1 MSRAILVTR
10 VSIRRSPPIPASESQ
25 HETAVTI
32 ALLSVAAVA
41 LLVRCVAIAEPLG
54 IDQSL
59 WASAVRGLARGQRLY
74 ADVWEQRPPGIYWI
88 YLTGFRTFGWTTA
101 TVAWLDVL
109 AAASAAALLFDIGR
123 RLEGPRTGA
132 LAACLYAV
140 LTMPAWLYRYGGFLE
155 RSVCETFIAV
165 AVALSA
171 WWGVRFAERPTAVRA
186 GFVGLCAG
194 AAVVLKP
201 NAGLY
206 FPAVVAW
213 VAAYAPRI
221 PHARREAL
229 VRSVTS
235 ALAGAALIPV
245 LAVVWLWQA
254 GVLHEAKVAVVDFN
268 RFYVAEGFS
277 AGTYVLDFSKAIWL
291 RIKTDPLW
299 LGGSV
304 ASVFAIWRLVRTRRL
319 PPVAGLAIL
328 WGGAATFVIVV
339 NGARLFN
346 SYFIQAFP
354 PLALLLAWF
363 LSSGARGGRLRRL
376 AVAATILLMTA
387 IAARRHYVSKVVGS
401 AAEDFDALRGRIGRQ
416 AYLDEFGGYEN
427 RRGYSARANQELAD
441 YVRAHTGPDD
451 RIFLF
456 GINGAGVY
464 FLADRLTA
472 HRFLRVNFFVESYF
486 PNPEFRLASV
496 TRELAE
502 RRPVYLIFERL
513 NSASEMGRTADALQD
528 DPSVRALLA
537 GYRPEKQIEDFTL
550 YRRLE

>member
-1 MSRAILVTR
+1 VT
-10 VSIRRSPPIPASESQ
+10 VAF
-25 HETAVTI
+25 A
-32 ALLSVAAVA
+32 SVAAIA
-41 LLVRCVAIAEPLG
+41 LLVRCASIAEPLG

-59 WASAVRGLARGQRLY
+59 WASAVRGISRGQRLY

-88 YLTGFRTFGWTTA
+88 YLTGFRIFGWKTA
-101 TVAWLDVL
+101 TVAWLDIL
-109 AAASAAALLFDIGR
+109 AAAATTALVFDIGR
-123 RLEGPRTGA
+123 RLDAARTGA

-165 AVALSA
+165 AVALCA
-171 WWGVRFAERPTAVRA
+171 WWAVRFVERRTLLRA
-186 GFVGLCAG
+186 GLVGLCAG

-213 VAAYAPRI
+213 IVLYADVPRPPRSI
-221 PHARREAL
+221 LAREATAA
-229 VRSVTS
+229 V
-235 ALAGAALIPV
+235 AGAAIVP
-245 LAVVWLWQA
+245 AVAMLWLWQN
-254 GVLHEAKVAVVDFN
+254 GVLHEARVAVVDFN

-277 AGTYVLDFSKAIWL
+277 AGAYVVDFSKAIWL

-304 ASVFAIWRLVRTRRL
+304 ASLAAVWELGRTRRL
-319 PPVAGLAIL
+319 PPLAGLAML
-328 WGGAATFVIVV
+328 WGGASTLVIVV

-354 PLALLLAWF
+354 PLALMLAWF
-363 LSSGARGGRLRRL
+363 LTGAVRADRVRRL
-376 AVAATILLMTA
+376 AVAAVIVLMILVA
-387 IAARRHYVSKVVGS
+387 GRRHYLSKVVGS
-401 AAEDFDALRGRIGRQ
+401 AAEDLDALLGRISRQ
-416 AYLDEFGGYEN
+416 AYLGDVGGYEN
-427 RRGYSARANQELAD
+427 GRGYSARANQELAD
-441 YVRAHTGPDD
+441 YVRAHTHPDD

-464 FLADRLTA
+464 FLADRLPA
-472 HRFLRVNFFVESYF
+472 HRFLRVNFFVETYF
-486 PNPEFRLASV
+486 PNPAFRLASV

-513 NSASEMGRTADALQD
+513 NSPSEMGRTVDALQEN
-528 DPSVRALLA
+528 PLVRDLLK
-537 GYRPEKQIEDFTL
+537 GYRLETRIEDFTL

>member
-1 MSRAILVTR
+1 LTVVFA
-10 VSIRRSPPIPASESQ
+10 
-25 HETAVTI
+25 
-32 ALLSVAAVA
+32 SVAAIA
-41 LLVRCVAIAEPLG
+41 LLVRCASIAEPLG

-59 WASAVRGLARGQRLY
+59 WASAVRGMSRGQRLY

-88 YLTGFRTFGWTTA
+88 YLTGFRIFGWTTA

-109 AAASAAALLFDIGR
+109 AAAATTVLLFDIGR
-123 RLEGPRTGA
+123 RLDNARTGA

-165 AVALSA
+165 AVAFCG
-171 WWGVRFAERPTAVRA
+171 WWGVRFVERSTTLRA
-186 GFVGLCAG
+186 GFVGVCAGAAIVLKPNAALYFPAVIAWIILYADIRRLPRHILVREGTAALAG
-194 AAVVLKP
+194 AAVV
-201 NAGLY
+201 
-206 FPAVVAW
+206 
-213 VAAYAPRI
+213 
-221 PHARREAL
+221 
-229 VRSVTS
+229 
-235 ALAGAALIPV
+235 PV
-245 LAVVWLWQA
+245 LAILWLWQN
-254 GVLHEAKVAVVDFN
+254 GVLHAAKVAVIDFN

-277 AGTYVLDFSKAIWL
+277 PAAYAVDFSKAIWL

-299 LGGSV
+299 LGGSM
-304 ASVFAIWRLVRTRRL
+304 ASLFAVWHLTRTRRL
-319 PPVAGLAIL
+319 PPVAGLAML
-328 WGGAATFVIVV
+328 WGAASTVVIVV

-354 PLALLLAWF
+354 PLALMLAWF
-363 LSSGARGGRLRRL
+363 LVSGVRADRVRRV
-376 AVAATILLMTA
+376 AVVATIVLMIA

-401 AAEDFDALRGRIGRQ
+401 AVEDLQALRGRISQQ
-416 AYLDEFGGYEN
+416 AYLDAFGGYEN

-441 YVRAHTGPDD
+441 YVRDHTGPDD

-472 HRFLRVNFFVESYF
+472 HRFLRVNFFVETYF
-486 PNPEFRLASV
+486 PDPEFRLAAV

-513 NSASEMGRTADALQD
+513 NSSSEMGRTVDALQEN
-528 DPSVRALLA
+528 PLVRDLLR
-537 GYRPEKQIEDFTL
+537 GYRRETQIEDFTL